1 MPLAS
6 CARCG
11 KMFNKKTSPVCSSCQ
26 KAEDEDI
33 EKVRKVAQESPNLS
47 AEELAEKAEVDI
59 GVVLRMIDMGL
70 LVNILESSK
79 EVKCGMCGAPAISIT
94 KRLCQ
99 ACLEKLNA
107 EVLKAQSQIKLEA
120 RKPPKIGESF
130 SVHEELERK
139 RKDK

>member
-11 KMFNKKTSPVCSSCQ
+11 KMFSKKSSPVCSSCQ

-33 EKVRKVAQESPNLS
+33 EKVRKVAQEIPNLS
-47 AEELAEKAEVDI
+47 AEELAEKANVDI
-59 GVVLRMIDMGL
+59 SVVLRMIDMGL

-79 EVKCGMCGAPAISIT
+79 EVRCGMCGAPAISIT
-94 KRLCQ
+94 KKLCQ
-99 ACLEKLNA
+99 ACLEKLNV

-120 RKPPKIGESF
+120 KKPPKIGESLN
-130 SVHEELERK
+130 VHEELERK
-139 RKDK
+139 RKEI